1 MLPQQLSKYWPAR
14 QCLTVCDKLLLYETR
29 IVVPK
34 QLQHDILCKIHKSH
48 QGIERCCLCAS
59 PSVRWPGV
67 SAQIEGFVKK
77 CSTCVKLTHPANQ
90 PMISSKLPKHP
101 WERIAT
107 DLFQLNK
114 QTYILFINYHSRYPK
129 VIKLNSTTFTSVIIA
144 MKSLFSTHG
153 IPHAVISDNGPQYDS
168 VKMKQFA
175 ST

>member
-14 QCLTVCDKLLLYETR
+14 HRLTACDKLLLYETR
-29 IVVPK
+29 NVVPK
-34 QLQHDILCKIHKSH
+34 QLQHDILCKIHKGH

-59 PSVRWPGV
+59 TSVTWPGV

-107 DLFQLNK
+107 DLFELNK
-114 QTYILFINYHSRYPK
+114 QTYILFVDYYSRCPDF
-129 VIKLNSTTFTSVIIA
+129 IKLNLTTFASVIIA
-144 MKSLFSTHG
+144 MKSVFSTHG
-153 IPHAVISDNGPQYDS
+153 IPHTVISDNGPQYDS
-168 VKMKQFA
+168 VKLKQFA

>member
-1 MLPQQLSKYWPAR
+1 M
-14 QCLTVCDKLLLYETR
+14 
-29 IVVPK
+29 
-34 QLQHDILCKIHKSH
+34 
-48 QGIERCCLCAS
+48 
-59 PSVRWPGV
+59 RWPGV

-77 CSTCVKLTHPANQ
+77 CLTCVKLTHPANQ

-107 DLFQLNK
+107 DPFELNK
-114 QTYILFINYHSRYPK
+114 QTYILFVDYHSRYPE
-129 VIKLNSTTFTSVIIA
+129 VIKLNSATFTSIIIA

-153 IPHAVISDNGPQYDS
+153 IPHTVISDNGPQYDS